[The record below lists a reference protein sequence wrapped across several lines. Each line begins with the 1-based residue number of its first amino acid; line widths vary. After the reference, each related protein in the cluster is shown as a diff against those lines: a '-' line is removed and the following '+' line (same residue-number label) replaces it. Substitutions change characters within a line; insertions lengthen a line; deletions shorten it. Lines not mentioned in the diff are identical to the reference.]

1 MIEVTISNLEA
12 GQRLDKFLKK
22 YFDRAPASLIYRLL
36 RKKAFRLNG
45 VHPKGSEQICA
56 GDLLRIYLPE
66 EQIRDL
72 RSAPEERTFSPEDL
86 AEAERFERRILFENE
101 DLLVF
106 NKPAGLLTQRA
117 ERSETTCTE
126 LLRTYLL
133 CRKRLSAEELRTFHP
148 SPLNRLDRNT
158 SGIVLCGVSL
168 KGSQEGSQ
176 LLRSR
181 EIGKFYHAIVWGR
194 TPDTVD
200 ERAWFRKETVKN
212 RAEFFR
218 GPGEG
223 RSEVHTAF
231 RTLRRSGGYSLLEV
245 DLLTGK
251 THQIRAH
258 LAYLGWPVLGDPK
271 YGPRKKNDAVS
282 AKRQM
287 LHAIRLEFPEDH
299 VPSGLADGSVTAPY
313 PEDFRKALRE
323 TGLD

>member
-1 MIEVTISNLEA
+1 MRELEVTSLQA
-12 GQRLDKFLKK
+12 GQRLDKLLGKYLKEASGSFLHKM
-22 YFDRAPASLIYRLL
+22 L
-36 RKKAFRLNG
+36 RKKNITLNG
-45 VHPKGSEQICA
+45 RKADGTEKLVQ
-56 GDLLRIYLPE
+56 GDTIRLFFADETLRKFTGQTDEARYPQTNLDIVY
-66 EQIRDL
+66 
-72 RSAPEERTFSPEDL
+72 EDDH
-86 AEAERFERRILFENE
+86 I
-101 DLLVF
+101 LLV
-106 NKPAGLLTQRA
+106 NKPAGMLSQKA
-117 ERSETTCTE
+117 EPSDVSLNEYAIG
-126 LLRTYLL
+126 YLL
-133 CRKRLSAEELRTFHP
+133 HTGAVTPESLAVVKP
-148 SPLNRLDRNT
+148 SVCNRLDRNT

-200 ERAWFRKETVKN
+200 ERAWFRKDTGKN